1 MERWWSRKA
10 SKDFVMLL
18 DQILTGLSATQI
30 DGPTDIE
37 ITSIAYDS
45 RVVQPG
51 SLFIAFNG
59 FHTDGRAFIPQALAR
74 GAVAVVVQPQEGDG
88 GWGMGVGDYPGSQP
102 PSPIPHPPS
111 IVAVENTRT
120 ALAPIA
126 AAFYGHLGAAMRVI
140 GITGTDGKTTTTF
153 LTSAVL
159 EASGR
164 STGMIGTGDFKVGA
178 RQWANET
185 RQSTPEAPEVQAL
198 LREMAD
204 AGCGYA
210 VIEATSHALSA
221 RWRRLD
227 GCAFDLAVLTNV
239 THEHLDF
246 HGSVEQYRRDK
257 ARLFEMLGEG
267 DRGWGMGDGKS
278 RSNPHP
284 LSPIP
289 ARKARK
295 IAIVNADDPHHQMFL
310 DAAPASAE
318 RLTYAV
324 HSQADVRAYDVVS
337 SAAGLR
343 CRVETPWGG
352 TQLNLKLTGDFNV
365 SNALA
370 ALTVGLA
377 EGVSL
382 DACVAALEAIPGV
395 RGRMERIELGQPFTV
410 LVDYAHTPGAFE
422 KLMSI
427 VRPLTD
433 GQLIAVFG
441 SAGERDREKR
451 AIQGAVA
458 ARFCDL
464 IVLTDEDPRLEDREA
479 IIAEIAAGAEQAG
492 KREGSGYARIADR
505 PAAIRAAF
513 AHARPG
519 DIVLLLGKGHESCII
534 YGDTKTPWDEAGEA
548 RVALRELGYA

>member
-1 MERWWSRKA
+1 MRLRQ
-10 SKDFVMLL
+10 LL
-18 DQILTGLSATQI
+18 ADLPTAQIS
-30 DGPTDIE
+30 GPTDIE
-37 ITSIAYDS
+37 ITSLAYDS
-45 RVVQPG
+45 RAVQPG
-51 SLFIAFNG
+51 SLFIAING

-74 GAVAVVVQPQEGDG
+74 GAVAVVVQSGTGDG
-88 GWGMGVGDYPGSQP
+88 ATSAAQRGVTTGDREGE
-102 PSPIPHPPS
+102 SPNTIT
-111 IVAVENTRT
+111 VENTRT

-126 AAFYGHLGAAMRVI
+126 AAFYDHPGAAMRVI

-159 EASGR
+159 EAGAR
-164 STGMIGTGDFKVGA
+164 STGMIGTVDFKVGT

-198 LREMAD
+198 LREMVD

-221 RWRRLD
+221 RWNRLG
-227 GCAFDLAVLTNV
+227 GCAFDVALLTNV

-257 ARLFEMLGEG
+257 ARLFEMLGEPG
-267 DRGWGMGDGKS
+267 IRGQGAGAENSKLKTQNS
-278 RSNPHP
+278 KF
-284 LSPIP
+284 
-289 ARKARK
+289 AV
-295 IAIVNADDPHHQMFL
+295 VNADDPHHQMFL
-310 DAAPASAE
+310 DAAPANAE
-318 RLTYAV
+318 RLTYAI
-324 HSQADVRAYDVVS
+324 SSSADVRAYDVIS

-352 TQLNLKLTGDFNV
+352 AQLNLKLTGDFNV

-377 EGVSL
+377 EGVPL
-382 DACVAALEAIPGV
+382 ATCVAALEAIPGV
-395 RGRMERIELGQPFTV
+395 RGRMERIEQGQPFTV

-422 KLMSI
+422 KLMGI

-458 ARFCDL
+458 AHFCDFL
-464 IVLTDEDPRLEDREA
+464 VLTDEDPRLEDRDA
-479 IIAEIAAGAEQAG
+479 IIAEIAQGVERA
-492 KREGSGYARIADR
+492 GSGTGQPCRYLRIPDR

-513 AHARPG
+513 AQAQPG

-548 RVALRELGYA
+548 RSALGELGWQ

>member
-1 MERWWSRKA
+1 MQLHQ
-10 SKDFVMLL
+10 LL
-18 DQILTGLSATQI
+18 AGLPAAQIS
-30 DGPTDIE
+30 GPADIE

-45 RVVQPG
+45 RAVQPG
-51 SLFIAFNG
+51 SLFVAING

-74 GAVAVVVQPQEGDG
+74 GAAAVGIEGDDGELNLQRPAPSAQRPTVVAVQN
-88 GWGMGVGDYPGSQP
+88 
-102 PSPIPHPPS
+102 
-111 IVAVENTRT
+111 ART

-126 AAFYGHLGAAMRVI
+126 AAFYGHPGASMRVI

-159 EASGR
+159 ESSGR
-164 STGMIGTGDFKVGA
+164 GTGMMGTVDFKVGA

-210 VIEATSHALSA
+210 VVEATSHALST
-221 RWRRLD
+221 RWNRLG
-227 GCAFDLAVLTNV
+227 GCAFDVALLTNV

-267 DRGWGMGDGKS
+267 GGDGVLGVGES
-278 RSNPHP
+278 FPSPQPPTP
-284 LSPIP
+284 LPTHN
-289 ARKARK
+289 ARK
-295 IAIVNADDPHHQMFL
+295 IAIVNADDPHHRMFL

-318 RLTYAV
+318 RLTYAL
-324 HSQADVRAYDVVS
+324 HAPADVRAYDLVS

-343 CRVETPWGG
+343 FRVETLWGG
-352 TQLNLKLTGDFNV
+352 AQLNLKLTGDFNV

-377 EGVSL
+377 EGL
-382 DACVAALEAIPGV
+382 PIDACVAALEAIPGV
-395 RGRMERIELGQPFTV
+395 RGRMERIEQGQPFTV

-458 ARFCDL
+458 ARFCDFL
-464 IVLTDEDPRLEDREA
+464 VLTDEDPRLEDRNT
-479 IIAEIAAGAEQAG
+479 IIDEIAAGVEGAG
-492 KREGSGYARIADR
+492 SRCPRACR
-505 PAAIRAAF
+505 PAR
-513 AHARPG
+513 RRRR
-519 DIVLLLGKGHESCII
+519 S
-534 YGDTKTPWDEAGEA
+534 
-548 RVALRELGYA
+548 RR

>member
-1 MERWWSRKA
+1 
-10 SKDFVMLL
+10 MLL
-18 DQILTGLSATQI
+18 HQILTGLSATQV

-45 RVVQPG
+45 RAVQPG
-51 SLFIAFNG
+51 SLFIAING

-74 GAVAVVVQPQEGDG
+74 GAVAVVVQPETGNAG
-88 GWGMGVGDYPGSQP
+88 LGAGNREHSQ
-102 PSPIPHPPS
+102 SAT
-111 IVAVENTRT
+111 IVAVENART

-126 AAFYGHLGAAMRVI
+126 VAFYDHPGAAMRVV

-164 STGMIGTGDFKVGA
+164 ATGMIGTVDFKVGA

-198 LREMAD
+198 LRDMAD

-210 VIEATSHALSA
+210 VLEATSHALSA
-221 RWRRLD
+221 RWNRLG
-227 GCAFDLAVLTNV
+227 GCRFDVALLTNV

-257 ARLFEMLGEG
+257 ARLFEMLGE
-267 DRGWGMGDGKS
+267 DERQTTNDES
-278 RSNPHP
+278 SAH
-284 LSPIP
+284 LSSILRPSS
-289 ARKARK
+289 KNRK
-295 IAIVNADDPHHQMFL
+295 IAIVNADDAHHQMFL
-310 DAAPASAE
+310 DAAPTSAE

-324 HSQADVRAYDVVS
+324 HSLADVRAYDVVS

-352 TQLNLKLTGDFNV
+352 TQLNLKLTGDFNM

-377 EGVSL
+377 EDVPL

-395 RGRMERIELGQPFTV
+395 RGRMERIEQGQPFTV

-427 VRPLTD
+427 TRPLTN
-433 GQLIAVFG
+433 GHLIAVFG

-458 ARFCDL
+458 ARFCDFL
-464 IVLTDEDPRLEDREA
+464 VLTDEDPRLENRDA
-479 IIAEIAAGAEQAG
+479 IIAEIARGAEQAG
-492 KREGSGYARIADR
+492 KREGSGYARIPDR
-505 PAAIRAAF
+505 PAAIRAAL

-534 YGDTKTPWDEAGEA
+534 YGDTKTLWDEAGEA
-548 RVALRELGYA
+548 RAALRELGYGGDKMTR

>member
-1 MERWWSRKA
+1 MRLHQ
-10 SKDFVMLL
+10 LL
-18 DQILTGLSATQI
+18 ADLPAAQVSGS
-30 DGPTDIE
+30 TDIE
-37 ITSIAYDS
+37 ISSIAYDS
-45 RVVQPG
+45 RAVQPG
-51 SLFIAFNG
+51 GLFVAING

-74 GAVAVVVQPQEGDG
+74 GAAAIVQSGTGDLELG
-88 GWGMGVGDYPGSQP
+88 TRNSPDSQ
-102 PSPIPHPPS
+102 SPAPHPQSPTM
-111 IVAVENTRT
+111 IEVQNTRT

-126 AAFYGHLGAAMRVI
+126 AAFYGHPGAAMRVI

-164 STGMIGTGDFKVGA
+164 GTGMIGTVDFKVGA

-210 VIEATSHALSA
+210 VVEATSHALSA
-221 RWRRLD
+221 RWNRLG
-227 GCAFDLAVLTNV
+227 GCAFDVALLTNV

-257 ARLFEMLGEG
+257 ARLFEMLGETMNDERRPMNG
-267 DRGWGMGDGKS
+267 ERDSLHPSSFIVDRLKQ
-278 RSNPHP
+278 
-284 LSPIP
+284 
-289 ARKARK
+289 RK
-295 IAIVNADDPHHQMFL
+295 IAIVNADDPHHRMFL
-310 DAAPASAE
+310 DAAPAGAE

-324 HSQADVRAYDVVS
+324 NSPADLRAYDLAS

-343 CRVETPWGG
+343 FRVETPWGG
-352 TQLNLKLTGDFNV
+352 ARLNLQLTGDFNV

-370 ALTVGLA
+370 ALAVGLA
-377 EGVSL
+377 EGL
-382 DACVAALEAIPGV
+382 PIDGCVAALEAIPGV
-395 RGRMERIELGQPFTV
+395 RGRMERIDQGQPFTV

-427 VRPLTD
+427 TRPLTS

-451 AIQGAVA
+451 PIQGAVA

-464 IVLTDEDPRLEDREA
+464 VVLTDEDPRLEDRDA
-479 IIAEIAAGAEQAG
+479 IIDEIAEGVRRANQSQE
-492 KREGSGYARIADR
+492 KRCAYMQIPDR
-505 PAAIRAAF
+505 PGAIRAAF
-513 AHARPG
+513 AQACPG

-548 RVALRELGYA
+548 RAALRELGFG